1 MDLSE
6 RTREHKIQ
14 LHKDR
19 ATTRKKRNTLG
30 PRVVGYGTGPRVV
43 WNTLQTTWSVWKTKC
58 DPFSYY

>member
-1 MDLSE
+1 MDLGE

-30 PRVVGYGTGPRVV
+30 PIY
-43 WNTLQTTWSVWKTKC
+43 
-58 DPFSYY
+58 